1 MVIILRKG
9 VKNMKKELA
18 KLLSEYKETEK
29 GLELGLEYVDEK
41 DYGKGKLEIVK
52 MIIADLEKVLEA

>member
-1 MVIILRKG
+1 ME
-9 VKNMKKELA
+9 KELA
-18 KLLSEYKETEK
+18 KLLSEYKEAEK
-29 GLELGLEYVDEK
+29 CLELGLEYVDEK

>member
-1 MVIILRKG
+1 MVIILRKE
-9 VKNMKKELA
+9 VKNMKEELS

-29 GLELGLEYVDEK
+29 CLELGLEYVDEK

>member
-1 MVIILRKG
+1 
-9 VKNMKKELA
+9 MKKELA